1 MHAGLFRMS
10 DMSSPEEMKC
20 VFLCVWRGVGVL
32 YKAENAILTH
42 VDLTLKGFL
51 QQIV

>member
-10 DMSSPEEMKC
+10 DMSSLEEMKC
-20 VFLCVWRGVGVL
+20 VFLCVWRGLGVL
-32 YKAENAILTH
+32 FKAGDAILTH
-42 VDLTLKGFL
+42 VDLTLKGSL